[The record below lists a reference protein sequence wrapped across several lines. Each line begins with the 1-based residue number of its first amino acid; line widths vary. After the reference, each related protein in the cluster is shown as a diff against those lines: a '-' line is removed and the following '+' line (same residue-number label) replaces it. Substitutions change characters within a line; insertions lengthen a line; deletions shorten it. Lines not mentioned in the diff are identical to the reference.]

1 MSAAG
6 PSNDP
11 AAERAEREDAG
22 IINKISQY
30 LARTTQI
37 LTVRLK
43 TIVELKKKI
52 VSMNIV
58 LFIKAINRNR
68 VFDFYVRDVHLSS
81 SFIAV

>member
-1 MSAAG
+1 MPAAG

-37 LTVRLK
+37 LTVRLNYSRIEK
-43 TIVELKKKI
+43 N

>member
-37 LTVRLK
+37 LTVRLNYCR
-43 TIVELKKKI
+43 IEKKI

-68 VFDFYVRDVHLSS
+68 VFDFYVRDVLLSS

>member
-1 MSAAG
+1 MPAAG

-37 LTVRLK
+37 LTVRLNYCR
-43 TIVELKKKI
+43 IEKKI

-68 VFDFYVRDVHLSS
+68 VFDFYVRDVLLSS

>member
-11 AAERAEREDAG
+11 AERAEREDAG

-37 LTVRLK
+37 LTVRLNYCR
-43 TIVELKKKI
+43 IEKKI

>member
-1 MSAAG
+1 MSCKAVPAAG

-11 AAERAEREDAG
+11 AERAEREDAG

-43 TIVELKKKI
+43 NYCKI
-52 VSMNIV
+52 EKI
-58 LFIKAINRNR
+58 AEY
-68 VFDFYVRDVHLSS
+68 FY
-81 SFIAV
+81 

>member
-11 AAERAEREDAG
+11 AERAEREDAG

-37 LTVRLK
+37 LTVRLNYCR
-43 TIVELKKKI
+43 IEKKI

-68 VFDFYVRDVHLSS
+68 VFDFYVRDVLLSS